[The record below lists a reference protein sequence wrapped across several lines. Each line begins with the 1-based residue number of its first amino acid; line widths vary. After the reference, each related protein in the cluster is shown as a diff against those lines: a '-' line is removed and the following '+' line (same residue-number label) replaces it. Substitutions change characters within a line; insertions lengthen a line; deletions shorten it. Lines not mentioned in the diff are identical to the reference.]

1 MKRLLALLMA
11 VAMTLA
17 LTACANDNGQS
28 SQNPSE
34 PSSQATVSEPPA
46 TQPAEGETQPLE
58 AAEIQVFIAASLE
71 NAFQDIIA
79 LYNQRQPNVTVTY
92 SADSSGTLLSQIQEG
107 FACDIFFSAGAKQI
121 NQLQEAGLDIE
132 GTRVDLLQNKVAL
145 ITYKG
150 SGTSV
155 TTLSELCLL
164 YTSDAADE

>member
-1 MKRLLALLMA
+1 M
-11 VAMTLA
+11 
-17 LTACANDNGQS
+17 
-28 SQNPSE
+28 
-34 PSSQATVSEPPA
+34 
-46 TQPAEGETQPLE
+46 
-58 AAEIQVFIAASLE
+58 FIAASLE

-79 LYNQRQPNVTVTY
+79 LYQPAASPNVTVTY

-145 ITYKG
+145 ITYKD

-155 TTLSELCLL
+155 TTLSEIGNASSVAL
-164 YTSDAADE
+164 AATPFPWDSTPAPPSRPLVFWTTARTPLSSPPKKCQRLWVVWRSTRPPMSPPP